1 MFIIYLLFGCLIKIG
16 SIFHIIKVLG
26 GSENQK
32 IGDCV
37 NNLSSKTL
45 CKDFGIWL
53 ISVIFGSLS
62 TISIKNLGS
71 TYLTN
76 HPIYF
81 LKK

>member
-62 TISIKNLGS
+62 TISIKIWDPH
-71 TYLTN
+71 T
-76 HPIYF
+76 
-81 LKK
+81 